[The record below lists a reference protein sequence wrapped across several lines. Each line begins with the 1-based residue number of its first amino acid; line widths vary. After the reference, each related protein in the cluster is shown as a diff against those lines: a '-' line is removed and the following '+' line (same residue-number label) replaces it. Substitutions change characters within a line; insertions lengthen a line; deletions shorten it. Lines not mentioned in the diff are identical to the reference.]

1 MARTPDETNGN
12 TILRKLIKA
21 RKAQIHR
28 LEHEVRQ
35 LEQMADEQDA
45 RNSKLPFNG

>member
-1 MARTPDETNGN
+1 MARTPEENSGN

-21 RKAQIHR
+21 RKSQIQR

-35 LEQMADEQDA
+35 LEIMADKEDA
-45 RNSKLPFNG
+45 RNPPLPFNG

>member
-1 MARTPDETNGN
+1 MGRNAEENTGN

-21 RKAQIHR
+21 RRAQIQR

-35 LEQMADEQDA
+35 LEIMADEQDA
-45 RNSKLPFNG
+45 KNPKLPFNG